1 MAQQG
6 GVVMDGRDISSY
18 VLPDADVKLFLTA
31 SIEERARRRW
41 RELTDKGIDVS
52 LSEIASDIACRDK
65 QDCEREIAPLK
76 QAKDAIL
83 LDTTGLAIEGAVQ
96 KILDICRERAGLV

>member
-1 MAQQG
+1 
-6 GVVMDGRDISSY
+6 MDGRDIGSY
-18 VLPDADVKLFLTA
+18 VLPNADVKLFLTA

-41 RELTDKGIDVS
+41 QELTEKGIDVS
-52 LSEIASDIACRDK
+52 LQDIANDITCRDK

-76 QAKDAIL
+76 KTEDAIL
-83 LDTTGLAIEGAVQ
+83 IDTTGITIQGTVQ